1 MRALF
6 IWQLQLPLTVPAAV
20 TVSDSPPLSLS
31 HFICQAWQAVQA
43 QLRLRLTLQF
53 I

>member
-20 TVSDSPPLSLS
+20 TVSDSTVSYSPFS
-31 HFICQAWQAVQA
+31 ICQAWQAVQA

>member
-20 TVSDSPPLSLS
+20 TVSDSLSYS
-31 HFICQAWQAVQA
+31 PFSICQAWQAVQD